1 MIVKR
6 IETFGEGLMASG
18 AKIPLI
24 SVGHFAMFMRFYVS
38 AEQALHRADRET
50 YLLILSDPTN
60 Y

>member
-1 MIVKR
+1 
-6 IETFGEGLMASG
+6 
-18 AKIPLI
+18 LI

-38 AEQALHRADRET
+38 AEQALHRADREM